1 MKNNLIT
8 YGVLALFIFFAG
20 CKKDSTDKPDG
31 LKFDDLTNL
40 KYGDH
45 ASQSLDIYLP
55 ENRSGKT
62 KMIVFVHGGFWIGGD
77 KAEFTE
83 LAKSFRDKG
92 YASASIN
99 YRLLNTAE
107 NNIHPAQIN
116 DLAKAL
122 SFLQSKTEEWS
133 ISKSEV
139 ALIGASA
146 GGHIALLYTYA
157 YDTGNNVKTVVSLAG
172 PTDLSDLRNASPQQ
186 SLVLQSFLGA
196 SPQTNPAIYR
206 QASPITHVSAGSKP
220 TLLFHGKL
228 DVVVPYQQSVNL
240 KAKLDQFSVKN
251 KLVLYDNL
259 GHEVNLNAIPGFI
272 VELESWL
279 SANL

>member
-83 LAKSFRDKG
+83 LAKLFRDKG

-122 SFLQSKTEEWS
+122 SFLQSKTEDWS

-157 YDTGNNVKTVVSLAG
+157 YDTGNYVKTVVSLAG